1 MNTMILTQNK
11 RQTIYK
17 ERLLAQKIQLLE
29 MALKTNLSH
38 PSLRSADDVAK
49 ARFNLFNFMRGCG
62 DE

>member
-11 RQTIYK
+11 RQAIYK

-49 ARFNLFNFMRGCG
+49 GSIQLIQLHARLWR
-62 DE
+62 